1 MVVFLPISDVM
12 MTLNMDKLVAYVEFE
27 RWGKYFKNIQT
38 MTQPQAYLPRRVSD
52 ERPGQN

>member
-1 MVVFLPISDVM
+1 MGVFLPISDVM

-52 ERPGQN
+52 ES